1 VVGVRALYGRFMHRA
16 TGVAIILAVLLG
28 GAVSAAAAP
37 QVVVELY
44 TSQNCASCM
53 PADQLL
59 DRLSRENGIVALSF
73 PVDYWDILG
82 WKDTLANK
90 DNTARQKA
98 YAGVLGRGG
107 VYTPQ
112 IIVDGKVDAVGNR
125 VDAVETAV
133 RAAKREAA
141 KSGRIAP
148 AFAPV
153 GGGIRLLLPKAARGK
168 DKFPASIWLFA
179 LRRRVS
185 VIVGGGE
192 NKGRTL
198 SYRNVVTAVKLVGVW
213 KGEKMTLTVP
223 KQFLSPPGDGLA
235 VLVQEN
241 AYGPVIGAA
250 LIAIPPK
257 SAGK

>member
-1 VVGVRALYGRFMHRA
+1 MVGFMHRA
-16 TGVAIILAVLLG
+16 TGIAIILAVLLG
-28 GAVSAAAAP
+28 GAVSTAASPPVA
-37 QVVVELY
+37 VELY
-44 TSQNCASCM
+44 TSQNCTSCM

-59 DRLSRENGIVALSF
+59 DKLSRENGIVALSF

-112 IIVDGKVDAVGNR
+112 IIVDGRTDAVGNR
-125 VDAVETAV
+125 VDEVKTAV
-133 RAAKREAA
+133 RTAKRDAV
-141 KSGRIAP
+141 KSGHIV
-148 AFAPV
+148 PV
-153 GGGIRLLLPKAARGK
+153 FKPVDGGIRLFIPEAARGA
-168 DKFPASIWLFA
+168 DRHQASVWLFA

-192 NKGRTL
+192 NKGHTL
-198 SYRNVVTAVKLVGVW
+198 SYRNVVTAVKLAGIW
-213 KGEKMTLTVP
+213 KGEKLTLVVP
-223 KQFLSPPGDGLA
+223 KQFLSPPQDGLA

-257 SAGK
+257 STRK